1 MTIEQHLSCRARPG
15 HEVATGTLLRRLAQ
29 VTRRA
34 PGCLG
39 CHLQAPS
46 EATGAWRLTG
56 LWVSPEALW
65 AASERPSP
73 WLDELLR
80 EHCLTLR
87 ASTATLSQEA
97 RPAA

>member
-1 MTIEQHLSCRARPG
+1 MTIEQHLSCHARPG
-15 HEVATGTLLRRLAQ
+15 HEAATGTLLRHLAQ
-29 VTRRA
+29 AIRRA
-34 PGCLG
+34 PGCLDS
-39 CHLQAPS
+39 HLQAPS
-46 EATGAWRLTG
+46 EPTGAWRLTG
-56 LWVSPEALW
+56 LWISAEALW

-87 ASTATLSQEA
+87 ASTASVSRDA